1 MQTFLPFADFG
12 RTAAVL
18 DSPRLGKQRVE
29 TLQILRAIELPEYGW
44 QNHPAVVMW
53 RGWVPA
59 LVRYGLDCVLEWRSR
74 GFADSTAS
82 QISEFA
88 PEVVDRTQ
96 RDLDTAGQLPGWLRD
111 ERLLISHRSKLLAKN
126 PEHYSGMFHDVPR
139 DLEYFWPGPS
149 TSPPRVQPRPPRR
162 LWVLRAESTT
172 VLGLFLERGIIGLT
186 AASGIDHDVAGL
198 DLGSMRELLGPT
210 GRRKPGRQLLA
221 LSQLVSDLAPGDE
234 VATPVESGRA
244 LLAGRVAG
252 DYEFAAAD
260 GSGLP
265 HRRRVTWERI
275 IPRSSVVPIYALQD
289 VRPLFPVYLQ
299 SGDRPSGAGHNSG
312 EAPG

>member
-12 RTAAVL
+12 RTAAVP
-18 DSPRLGKQRVE
+18 DSSRLGKHRVE
-29 TLQILRAIELPEYGW
+29 SFQILRAIELPEYGW

-53 RGWVPA
+53 RGRVPA
-59 LVRYGLDCVLEWRSR
+59 LLRYGLDCVLEWAARGSPTPQPRRSPN
-74 GFADSTAS
+74 S
-82 QISEFA
+82 
-88 PEVVDRTQ
+88 
-96 RDLDTAGQLPGWLRD
+96 LRKSSN
-111 ERLLISHRSKLLAKN
+111 EL
-126 PEHYSGMFHDVPR
+126 
-139 DLEYFWPGPS
+139 S

-162 LWVLRAESTT
+162 LWVLLAESTT
-172 VLGLFLERGIIGLT
+172 VLGLFLERGIVGLT
-186 AASGIDHDVAGL
+186 AAAGIDHDVAGL
-198 DLGSMRELLGPT
+198 DLGSMRELLGPA

-260 GSGLP
+260 GSGLL

-275 IPRSSVVPIYALQD
+275 IPRSSVVPPYALQD
-289 VRPLFPVYLQ
+289 VRPLFPAYVQ
-299 SGDRPSGAGHNSG
+299 SCDRPSAAGHSSS
-312 EAPG
+312 EAQG

>member
-59 LVRYGLDCVLEWRSR
+59 LARYGLDCVLEWTAR

-126 PEHYSGMFHDVPR
+126 PEHYAGMFHDVP
-139 DLEYFWPGPS
+139 G
-149 TSPPRVQPRPPRR
+149 TSNTSGQVPARRPLGRSYGRR
-162 LWVLRAESTT
+162 
-172 VLGLFLERGIIGLT
+172 
-186 AASGIDHDVAGL
+186 AASGFAGQSPPPCW
-198 DLGSMRELLGPT
+198 DSSWSR
-210 GRRKPGRQLLA
+210 
-221 LSQLVSDLAPGDE
+221 
-234 VATPVESGRA
+234 
-244 LLAGRVAG
+244 
-252 DYEFAAAD
+252 
-260 GSGLP
+260 
-265 HRRRVTWERI
+265 
-275 IPRSSVVPIYALQD
+275 RSSVSRRHPALMTT
-289 VRPLFPVYLQ
+289 
-299 SGDRPSGAGHNSG
+299 
-312 EAPG
+312 